1 MENSFCSF
9 LIVSVFIVFA
19 LYVNSIIKNYTCENN
34 VVDVFYRQFIHN
46 DSYHLLETIA
56 GLIGI
61 YFVEKEIGSK
71 KFIQLVILLL
81 FLNTC
86 LELIL
91 HKIYPN
97 IQCSV
102 GFYGIIIGILIW
114 NIINS
119 HEVNIFLV
127 VVVVSVI
134 VYPFRKKNNNTSLI
148 INILSGLAGI
158 ISAYIII

>member
-1 MENSFCSF
+1 MENSVCSF
-9 LIVSVFIVFA
+9 LIVSVFIIFI

-46 DSYHLLETIA
+46 DSYRLLETII
-56 GLIGI
+56 GLVGI
-61 YFVEKEIGSK
+61 YTIEKEIGSK

-97 IQCSV
+97 IQCNV

-114 NIINS
+114 DIINR
-119 HEVNIFLV
+119 HEVNIFLLLV
-127 VVVVSVI
+127 VISVI
-134 VYPFRKKNNNTSLI
+134 VYPSSKKNNTSLI
-148 INILSGLAGI
+148 INIIGGLGGC
-158 ISAYIII
+158 ISAYIISK